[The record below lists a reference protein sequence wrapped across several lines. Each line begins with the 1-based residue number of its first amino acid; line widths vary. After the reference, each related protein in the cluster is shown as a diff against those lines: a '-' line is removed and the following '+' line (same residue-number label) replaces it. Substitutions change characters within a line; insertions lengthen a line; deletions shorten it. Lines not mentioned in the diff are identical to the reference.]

1 MVSPSVRAPGAGA
14 NDDRHTGDD
23 HKGGKQ
29 AAPDPEFW
37 KAETL
42 EPKFADARS

>member
-1 MVSPSVRAPGAGA
+1 MTIAIPAMTAKA
-14 NDDRHTGDD
+14 A
-23 HKGGKQ
+23 K

-42 EPKFADARS
+42 EPKFADAES